1 MDDSKQTFGTTDV
14 ALAAF
19 LITHGY
25 KCSQIHR
32 AQSRGTFVF
41 LNVDAELIDQYDR
54 DEAVVNPRQFY
65 DNIRHVI
72 STVKRG

>member
-1 MDDSKQTFGTTDV
+1 MGEPKQTFGTTDV

-25 KCSQIHR
+25 RCSQIQR
-32 AQSRGTFVF
+32 AQSKGTFVF
-41 LNVDAELIDQYDR
+41 LDVDTDLIDQYDR
-54 DEAVVNPRQFY
+54 DEAMVNPRQFY